1 MSGRE
6 YSSRKQADH
15 TLELQIGDLER
26 ADQKPEQPPLFD
38 EQADGKNS
46 IQLSLKLLRAGEAAF
61 DLSVELTLP
70 SSGTTVIFGPSG
82 GGKTTILRAIAGLEP
97 DVKGHIRINQQT
109 WQAPGAFVPAHQR
122 RVGFVF
128 QHSALL
134 PHLSVEQ
141 NLRYGWQRVGGTAA
155 EYAQCVEQLD
165 LVPLLQRAIGQLSGG
180 ERQRVALGRA
190 LLTRPDI
197 LLLDEPLAALDAARR
212 SEILGYLERLK
223 QTTTIPLLY
232 VTHAVDEMS
241 RLADYLVLMKGGRV
255 RQAGPALEVMNHPD
269 APLALRDDAGV
280 VVQATVEQRD
290 AHGLLTLESP
300 MGTLY
305 AHGPAHAPGDRLRVR
320 IHARDVSLALSH
332 HTDSSMLNILPVTVL
347 SLRDGAGGQALI
359 ELSTG
364 NQPEQRLL
372 AKISYASVA
381 RMNIEPGLTLW
392 AQIKAVALL
401 V

>member
-1 MSGRE
+1 MSE
-6 YSSRKQADH
+6 QPSATLTQANRL
-15 TLELQIGDLER
+15 LEQPVGSLKR
-26 ADQKPEQPPLFD
+26 ADGTHGID
-38 EQADGKNS
+38 
-46 IQLSLKLLRAGEAAF
+46 LSLKLTRGGEAAF
-61 DLSVELTLP
+61 ELSVDLTLP

-109 WQAPGAFVPAHQR
+109 WQAPGVFLPAHQR

-141 NLRYGWQRVGGTAA
+141 NLRYGWQRVGGTEA
-155 EYAQCVEQLD
+155 EFVQCVQQLD
-165 LVPLLQRAIGQLSGG
+165 LAPLLQRAIGQLSGG

-197 LLLDEPLAALDAARR
+197 LLLDEPLAALDAVRR

-280 VVQATVEQRD
+280 VVQASVQQRD
-290 AHGLLTLESP
+290 AHGLLTLQSP

-332 HTDSSMLNILPVTVL
+332 HSDTSMLNILPVTVL
-347 SLRDGAGGQALI
+347 ALRDGAGGQALI

-364 NQPEQRLL
+364 DQPEQRLL

-381 RMNIEPGLTLW
+381 RLNIEPGLALW

>member
-1 MSGRE
+1 MSE
-6 YSSRKQADH
+6 QPSATLTQANRL
-15 TLELQIGDLER
+15 LEQPVGSLKR
-26 ADQKPEQPPLFD
+26 ADGTRGID
-38 EQADGKNS
+38 
-46 IQLSLKLLRAGEAAF
+46 LSLKLTRGGEAAF
-61 DLSVELTLP
+61 ELSVDLTLP

-109 WQAPGAFVPAHQR
+109 WQAPGVFLPAHQR

-141 NLRYGWQRVGGTAA
+141 NLRYGWQRVGGTEA
-155 EYAQCVEQLD
+155 EFVQCVQQLD
-165 LVPLLQRAIGQLSGG
+165 LAPLLQRAIGQLSGG

-197 LLLDEPLAALDAARR
+197 LLLDEPLAALDAVRR

-280 VVQATVEQRD
+280 VVQAMVQQRD
-290 AHGLLTLESP
+290 AHGLLTLQSP

-332 HTDSSMLNILPVTVL
+332 HSDTSMLNILPVTVL
-347 SLRDGAGGQALI
+347 ALRDGAGGQALI

-364 NQPEQRLL
+364 NQPKQRLL

-381 RMNIEPGLTLW
+381 RLNIAPGLALW

>member
-1 MSGRE
+1 MSE
-6 YSSRKQADH
+6 QPLANLTQANRS
-15 TLELQIGDLER
+15 LEQPVGSLKR
-26 ADQKPEQPPLFD
+26 ADD
-38 EQADGKNS
+38 AHGID
-46 IQLSLKLLRAGEAAF
+46 LSLTLTRWGEAAF
-61 DLSVELTLP
+61 DLSVDLTLP

-109 WQAPGAFVPAHQR
+109 WQAPGIFVPAHQR

-141 NLRYGWQRVGGTAA
+141 NLRYGWQRVGGTAV
-155 EYAQCVEQLD
+155 EFAQCVDQLD
-165 LVPLLQRAIGQLSGG
+165 LAPLLQRAIGQLSGG

-290 AHGLLTLESP
+290 THGLLTLQSS

-320 IHARDVSLALSH
+320 IHARDVSLALSRH
-332 HTDSSMLNILPVTVL
+332 SDTSMLNILPVTVL
-347 SLRDGAGGQALI
+347 ALRDGAGGQALI

-364 NQPEQRLL
+364 KQTEQRLL
-372 AKISYASVA
+372 AKISHASVA
-381 RMNIEPGLTLW
+381 RLNIEPGLALW